1 MTDFANTTGMKL
13 RVTKRKHGD
22 MDGIDFRLVV
32 APVGT
37 FQTLVS
43 TVHCLLN
50 EVHFFVIRNENF
62 EGIKV
67 DSCTL
72 DQTTMLKQQLTCS
85 VDLPEGVEEVNF
97 CINVNDLNSRVKN
110 GANAFEIVR
119 YKNREDQIKIHYPNS
134 NPRREYD
141 LRTLTKDVVDNRM
154 YDIATDISIQ
164 IRLSELKEIARDFHK
179 YGATF
184 MKITVQNSPT
194 QADGVNHSFF
204 TLSCEADGNESK
216 LTYHSRYKE
225 TPNKDIQVVCDD
237 ESMENYEGIKE
248 KATQMY
254 SDSFPL
260 DTINSFLKSIDKGY
274 VWVSLSKR
282 GPMILQYSL
291 GNENSNM
298 RLILAPCVADSD
310 DEL

>member
-1 MTDFANTTGMKL
+1 MRL
-13 RVTKRKHGD
+13 CVTKRKHGD
-22 MDGIDFRLVV
+22 MDNVDFRIVV

-50 EVHFFVIRNENF
+50 EVHFFVIRNEQF

-67 DSCTL
+67 DSSTL
-72 DQTTMLKQQLTCS
+72 DNTTMLKQQLTCT
-85 VDLPEGVEEVNF
+85 VELPDGVEEVNF
-97 CINVNDLNSRVKN
+97 CVNVNQLNSRVKN

-119 YKNREDQIKIHYPNS
+119 YKDKEDQINIYYPNS
-134 NPRREYD
+134 NPKREYM

-164 IRLSELKEIARDFHK
+164 IRLSELKEIARDFAK

-184 MKITVQNSPT
+184 MKVTVENSPP
-194 QADGVNHSFF
+194 QSDGVNHSFF
-204 TLSCEADGNESK
+204 TLSSVADGNESK

-225 TPNKDIQVVCDD
+225 TPNKDIQVVCDT
-237 ESMENYEGIKE
+237 ESMENYESVKE
-248 KATQMY
+248 KAQEMY
-254 SDSFPL
+254 ADSFPL
-260 DTINSFLKSIDKGY
+260 DTINSFLKSVDKGY

-291 GNENSNM
+291 GNENSTM

-310 DEL
+310 DEEL